1 MVIVVGVFEVEP
13 ADRDTFLSGKLAQVT
28 ASRAEHG
35 CIDYTYS
42 ADAADPSAVR
52 LLERWET
59 RADLEAHV
67 AALRASPSPGSGVPS
82 RMVEVEVYE
91 ATPAP
96 PLGA

>member
-13 ADRDTFLSGKLAQVT
+13 ADRDRSWSGKLAQVT
-28 ASRAEHG
+28 ASRAETG
-35 CIDYTYS
+35 CIDYTFS
-42 ADAADPSAVR
+42 ADAADPGGVR

-67 AALRASPSPGSGVPS
+67 AGLRASPAPDTGVTA
-82 RMVEVEVYE
+82 RMVEVAVYE